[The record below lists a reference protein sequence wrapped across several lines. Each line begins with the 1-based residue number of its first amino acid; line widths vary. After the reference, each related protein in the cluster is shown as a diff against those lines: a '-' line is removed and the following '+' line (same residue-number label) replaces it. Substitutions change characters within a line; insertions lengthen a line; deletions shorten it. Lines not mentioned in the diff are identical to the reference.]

1 MNPKLSEN
9 AMRDLKLVWSV
20 RSGKMKAFEPLMDH
34 YGSAIYFLILKIVK
48 FKEIA
53 IELTSEVFEKAL
65 LNIHQYEPD
74 FAFSSWLF
82 RIAHNHAIDYL
93 RRKKVVECVHVP
105 SEILLRESKY
115 QGALLS
121 NLDNPEEA
129 MIKYENAKILR
140 KIVSDLNP
148 RYRVLLEMHY
158 FGEYSYAEM
167 ASELKLPIG
176 TIKVQLFRS
185 RKVLFEL
192 LKNSEIS

>member
-1 MNPKLSEN
+1 MNPKLSGN
-9 AMRDLKLVWSV
+9 AMHDLKLILSV
-20 RSGKMKAFEPLMDH
+20 RSGDNRAFEQLMSR

-53 IELTSEVFEKAL
+53 NELTTDVFEKVFI
-65 LNIHQYEPD
+65 NIHQYDSD

-82 RIAHNHAIDYL
+82 RIAHNHAVDHL
-93 RRKKVVECVHVP
+93 RRKKVIDCVLVP
-105 SEILLRESKY
+105 SDAKIEDDNY
-115 QGALLS
+115 QDTAWS
-121 NLDNPEEA
+121 SLDNPEEA
-129 MIKYENAKILR
+129 LIKYENAIILR
-140 KIVSDLNP
+140 KMVSHLQP

-158 FGEYSYAEM
+158 FGEYSYSEM
-167 ASELKLPIG
+167 SSELNLPIG